1 MSTHEIRPKQLR
13 ALLLLLVLVPLIP
26 MTLMVRFML
35 DALKG
40 EHLVAIE
47 RTQERYAQ
55 WLDTAVNKAPTTE
68 GTSAQRATRLYTW
81 LYGFKDPN
89 ISIRIVDG
97 VGRWLAGDQAP
108 WGRPIAQIAAPAGIE
123 GLVQAFLT
131 GPELIDEQV
140 AGQRQIY
147 FWTGAITTLALF
159 LIAGTAALAVRR
171 QIELH
176 ELKSTSVATVAH
188 ELRTPLGSM
197 RMLVDTL
204 REGRYRG
211 EQQLRDYLELIATEN
226 DRLARLAENFLSF
239 SRLDRDGQDLDITAV
254 NPRAVA
260 EQAVASLRSRLEAPG
275 CTFSPDVPDSL
286 PEIRADADA
295 LAQVLTN
302 LLDNALKYTEAEKR
316 IALRARTD
324 AGMLVFTVEDNGIG
338 IPRDHRQSIF
348 EPFHQVDQKLSRS
361 REGCGLGLAI
371 VHRIVSAHGG
381 KIEVASEP
389 EKGSVFTVRIPLA

>member
-1 MSTHEIRPKQLR
+1 MHTHEIRPKQLR

-26 MTLMVRFML
+26 MTLMVRFMM

-40 EHLVAIE
+40 ERLTAVE
-47 RTQERYAQ
+47 RTQERYTQ
-55 WLDTAVNKAPTTE
+55 WLEKAVNAAPVTE
-68 GTSAQRATRLYTW
+68 GTPAQRATRLYTT
-81 LYGFKDPN
+81 LYGRKEPDL
-89 ISIRIVDG
+89 SIRIVDG
-97 VGRWLAGDQAP
+97 AGRWVAGEQSP
-108 WGRPIAQIAAPAGIE
+108 WGKPIAQIAAPAGIDC
-123 GLVQAFLT
+123 LVQAFLT
-131 GPELIDEQV
+131 GPEPIDEQV

-147 FWTGAITTLALF
+147 FWTGAVTTLALL

-211 EQQLRDYLELIATEN
+211 EQQLRDYLDLIATEN

-239 SRLDRDGQDLDITAV
+239 SRLNRGAQDLDLTAV
-254 NPRAVA
+254 KPRAVA
-260 EQAVASLRSRLEAPG
+260 EQAVASLRSRLEAPA
-275 CTFSPDVPDSL
+275 CTFLLDVPDSL
-286 PEIRADADA
+286 PEIRADAHS
-295 LAQVLTN
+295 LAQVLVN
-302 LLDNALKYTEAEKR
+302 LLDNALKYSDAEKR
-316 IALRARTD
+316 VALRARAE
-324 AGMLVFTVEDNGIG
+324 AGMLVFSVEDNGIG
-338 IPRDHRQSIF
+338 IPRDQRRSIF

-371 VHRIVSAHGG
+371 VSRIVAAHGG

-389 EKGSVFTVRIPLA
+389 EKGSVFTVRIPLV